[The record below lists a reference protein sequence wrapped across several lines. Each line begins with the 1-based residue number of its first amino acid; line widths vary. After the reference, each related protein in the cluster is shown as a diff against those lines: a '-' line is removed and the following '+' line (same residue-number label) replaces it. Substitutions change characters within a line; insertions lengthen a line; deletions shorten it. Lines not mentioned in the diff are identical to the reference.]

1 MSWYWTP
8 MKWYCKLHIWLN
20 GTINIQWSTAINVQS
35 TTFTVTSLQ
44 QRPLSTISCC
54 RLYLHNLA
62 FFFLI
67 FVKTLL
73 TKIIFYFRITHT
85 FLYTTCI
92 VFFSRGRNK
101 QVQILLSSESEISHK
116 QTSNTL
122 SLFYYP
128 VLHNVRLMLPNWWY
142 LSYTWL
148 PICFYTLYTSV

>member
-1 MSWYWTP
+1 MKHCNQCTVNNFYWYV
-8 MKWYCKLHIWLN
+8 
-20 GTINIQWSTAINVQS
+20 AS
-35 TTFTVTSLQ
+35 TTSFINNLM
-44 QRPLSTISCC
+44 LSTVPPQFGI
-54 RLYLHNLA
+54 
-62 FFFLI
+62 FFLI

-73 TKIIFYFRITHT
+73 TKIIFYVCITHT

-116 QTSNTL
+116 QTSITL
-122 SLFYYP
+122 SLYYYP